1 MFDPVG
7 EDPPLGLAPPAWAG
21 GVVLES
27 AGVPL
32 AGMLHVPGGPG
43 PHPVVVLCHGFPG
56 NERNFDLAH
65 ALSRAGYAALV
76 FHYRGSWG
84 MGGTWTWQNV
94 QEDAANVVA
103 AVRAADFAAKH
114 RLDAG
119 RVALVGHS
127 LGGFTALRTAAADP
141 AVRAVASVAAFDFG
155 IVPAAVR
162 GNAQARAMLVAAFQ
176 ESVLPL
182 SGTSGEALVAE
193 LEGLAEDWGLASLA
207 PRLAGRPVLLV
218 AAERDT
224 AAEPEAHHVPVV
236 KAYEEFP
243 VAGLEHLVMPTDHG
257 FADHRIALT
266 RVVIGFLGRSVPV

>member
-1 MFDPVG
+1 MFDPVV
-7 EDPPLGLAPPAWAG
+7 EDPVSGGEPAAWVG

-32 AGMLHVPGGPG
+32 VGVLHVPGGPG
-43 PHPVVVLCHGFPG
+43 PHPVVVVLHGFPG

-84 MGGTWTWQNV
+84 MGGTWSWRNV

-103 AVRAADFAAKH
+103 AVREPGFAAEH
-114 RLDAG
+114 RLDVG
-119 RVALVGHS
+119 RMALAGHS
-127 LGGFTALRTAAADP
+127 LGGFTALRTTAADP
-141 AVRAVASVAAFDFG
+141 AVQAVASIAAFDLG
-155 IVPAAVR
+155 VVPGQVR
-162 GNAQARAMLVAAFQ
+162 GNAPRRAEVVEAFQ

-193 LEGLAEDWGLASLA
+193 LEGLEEDWLLASLA
-207 PRLAGRPVLLV
+207 PRLAGRPVLLL
-218 AAERDT
+218 AGERD
-224 AAEPEAHHVPVV
+224 AAAPPEAHHLPVV

-243 VAGLEHLVMPTDHG
+243 VPGLEHAVFPTDHG
-257 FADHRIALT
+257 FADHRIALART
-266 RVVIGFLGRSVPV
+266 VIDFLGRHMPA